1 MKERK
6 AKFKPGD
13 LLIFRI
19 EEVHELGYTLSPGG
33 GYFPIKFQDMLQP
46 LQKTEGQDNEAL

>member
-33 GYFPIKFQDMLQP
+33 VLPDKIPGYAAAAAENGGTRQ
-46 LQKTEGQDNEAL
+46 

>member
-33 GYFPIKFQDMLQP
+33 GVLPDKIPGYAATAAENGGTRQ
-46 LQKTEGQDNEAL
+46 